1 MSISHGKANGA
12 GTPCGRIRAACDV
25 RSRLRLGAKV
35 LGTQGGHR
43 FPKRN
48 RWCFSVIPGDPISE
62 AWPGAMDMA
71 ILGGFMLVIDTC
83 SGIPL
88 WIKEVGHAETELAQE
103 NPQNIKTIYIYIC
116 IHIFGWWFGTFFIF
130 PYIYIYIGN
139 NHHI

>member
-1 MSISHGKANGA
+1 MYGTWVVDFCKANGA
-12 GTPCGRIRAACDV
+12 GTPCGRIRAADV

-43 FPKRN
+43 FPAKPVVFFGDPRL
-48 RWCFSVIPGDPISE
+48 PGDPISE

-130 PYIYIYIGN
+130 PYIYIYWE
-139 NHHI
+139 